1 MWLEKF
7 YPKVERVYIAHN
19 AWAWEETPEGYKKL
33 QSDGGTK
40 FAPAY
45 EILLAMI
52 EGREYETKM
61 PELRKIDA
69 SSKDIYVVQMTDG
82 ESFDSHEI
90 DTDPLAKLMPDL
102 TRFCYLEEKI
112 DYFGY
117 DSGYMDHLKSRF
129 AEEYAS
135 GKVRTYMIT
144 DIKDMWGPM
153 RAFFG
158 KRR

>member
-1 MWLEKF
+1 
-7 YPKVERVYIAHN
+7 
-19 AWAWEETPEGYKKL
+19 
-33 QSDGGTK
+33 
-40 FAPAY
+40 
-45 EILLAMI
+45 
-52 EGREYETKM
+52 
-61 PELRKIDA
+61 
-69 SSKDIYVVQMTDG
+69 MTDG